1 MNLMERNTKFLTK
14 LPGRI
19 SLPLAGLVLLC
30 LAATTLRGDLQ
41 RSDYSQSNLGSL
53 KQPAPGNLQTG
64 AIYSVTFYP
73 LYPPQL
79 EPGQGR
85 ELVEAYC
92 NTCHSVRYITMQP
105 PLPAATWDAEVNK
118 MIQTFGMTNPEG
130 VAPQITKY
138 LQEHYT
144 PGTRKH

>member
-1 MNLMERNTKFLTK
+1 MAYKEKLTKF
-14 LPGRI
+14 PGRM
-19 SLPLAGLVLLC
+19 SLPIAGVALLC
-30 LAATTLRGDLQ
+30 IAATALRGDLQ
-41 RSDYSQSNLGSL
+41 RSDYSQSNPGSL
-53 KQPAPGNLQTG
+53 KQTAASNLQTG
-64 AIYSVTFYP
+64 TVYSVTFYP

-79 EPGQGR
+79 EPGPGR

-105 PLPAATWDAEVNK
+105 PLPAATWDAEVKK

-138 LQEHYT
+138 LQTHYT
-144 PGTRKH
+144 SETRKH